1 MSDAHLTVERRDAVF
16 TITFNRPEKKN
27 AMTGP
32 MWDGLLAALAEARA
46 DRTVRVVVLTGSG
59 DSFCAGQD
67 LVDPVNA
74 ARFDGVGGALSAMRM
89 MGGAALLL
97 AELPQ
102 PTVAAVNGVAA
113 GAGANLAL
121 GCDLIVAGESARF
134 SQIFAKRGL
143 TLDLGGSWLLPRLVG
158 LPKAKELAFLGDM
171 VSAAEAERI
180 GLINRVVPDAALSDE
195 VAALVTRLADG
206 PPLALSAMKRQLND
220 SMQQSLAQALE
231 AEAVAQSMLFS
242 TDDVREAVT
251 AFVEKRPPRFT
262 GQ

>member
-1 MSDAHLTVERRDAVF
+1 MA
-16 TITFNRPEKKN
+16 TITFNRPDKKN

-32 MWDGLLAALAEARA
+32 MWDALLAALTELGA
-46 DRTVRVVVLTGSG
+46 DRAVRVVVLTGSD

-67 LVDPVNA
+67 LLDPVNA
-74 ARFDGVGGALSAMRM
+74 LRFNGVGGALTTMRM
-89 MGGAALLL
+89 MSDVAMALH
-97 AELPQ
+97 ELPQ
-102 PTVAAVNGVAA
+102 PTIAAVNGVAA

-121 GCDLIVAGESARF
+121 GCDLIVAAQTARF
-134 SQIFAKRGL
+134 SQIFTKRGL

-171 VSAAEAERI
+171 VSAADAERL
-180 GLINRVVPDAALSDE
+180 GLINRVVADEELTHAVRALAEQLAA
-195 VAALVTRLADG
+195 G
-206 PPLALSAMKRQLND
+206 PPLAMSAMKRQLND

-231 AEAVAQSMLFS
+231 AEAVAQAMLFS

-251 AFVEKRPPRFT
+251 AFIEKRPPHFT